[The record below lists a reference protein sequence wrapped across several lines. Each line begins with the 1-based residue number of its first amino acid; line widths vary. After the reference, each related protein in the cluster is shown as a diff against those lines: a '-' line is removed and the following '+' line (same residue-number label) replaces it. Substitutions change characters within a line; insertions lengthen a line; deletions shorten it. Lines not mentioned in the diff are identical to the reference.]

1 MTFARTLAIAFAAGI
16 ATAAVAVA
24 ATGERSITQKGKV
37 FSESEVAIK
46 KGETVV
52 FVNDDTVSHNIMS
65 NTTGNQFNLGSQ
77 APGISTPV
85 TFDKSGD
92 VTVICAIHPRMKMTV
107 KVSD

>member
-1 MTFARTLAIAFAAGI
+1 MTLARTLIIAFAAGI
-16 ATAAVAVA
+16 ATAAVAA
-24 ATGERSITQKGKV
+24 GTERSITQKGKV

-92 VTVICAIHPRMKMTV
+92 VTVICTIHPRMKMMV